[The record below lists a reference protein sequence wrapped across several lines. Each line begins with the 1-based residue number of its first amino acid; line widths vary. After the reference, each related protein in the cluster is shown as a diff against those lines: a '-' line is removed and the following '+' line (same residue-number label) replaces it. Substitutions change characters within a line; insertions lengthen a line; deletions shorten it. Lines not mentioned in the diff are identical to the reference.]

1 MGGER
6 WNNSV
11 VEFTPAQLAATGTP
25 TPAVTLSATA
35 GNSLEGPDGL
45 AFDPAGDLWVAN
57 FIPSVVEFT
66 PAQLATTGSPTPAAT
81 IAGAGTGLSAP
92 FGIAVK
98 AAPAAPVGVSAA
110 PGNAQVNLSWGAVA
124 GASSYEAFDAT
135 SPGAEAYTGAPACT
149 TSTTSCT
156 VGSLANGT
164 KYYFTVEALGAGG
177 TSTPSGEVSATPVLP
192 MPATAGATTTAVATS
207 TALRSSANPS
217 AAGAP
222 VIYTATVSPAPN
234 GNSVSFSD
242 NGVAPPGCGAVAVST
257 STGQASCSVSYASAG
272 SHTVTA
278 AYSGDATFSA
288 SASVPLNQV
297 VSEAS
302 FPTAGAS
309 YPNGAIV
316 GFAGADYVL
325 AGGRAFGAGT
335 AAGLR
340 AVQKVDPARVV
351 AAPAGATAPTGVT
364 PRPGT
369 LVSTRAVDANPTVY
383 VVGTSGDLYGF
394 AGPAQFVG
402 AGFDPALV
410 VTVPSLG
417 GLKVSATSA
426 GAAGLTAFSTS
437 ADGAIVDSG
446 GAYYVFAGGQGVQ
459 GADAGGPGRGA
470 KGRPGQGAPGHG
482 YLGRD
487 GGPHRQR
494 GPAQRGRRAWRLC
507 QLQRGCLPVQD
518 HGPGPPG
525 RLRGHRRRAGPRH
538 WPPDRSFPL
547 LRTVTTGP

>member
-1 MGGER
+1 MANDG
-6 WNNSV
+6 NNSV

-57 FIPSVVEFT
+57 FISSVVEFT
-66 PAQLATTGSPTPAAT
+66 PGQLATTGSPTPAAT

-92 FGIAVK
+92 FGIAIK

-288 SASVPLNQV
+288 SASAPLNQV

-302 FPTAGAS
+302 FPTAGTS

-325 AGGRAFGAGT
+325 AGG
-335 AAGLR
+335 
-340 AVQKVDPARVV
+340 
-351 AAPAGATAPTGVT
+351 
-364 PRPGT
+364 
-369 LVSTRAVDANPTVY
+369 
-383 VVGTSGDLYGF
+383 
-394 AGPAQFVG
+394 GP
-402 AGFDPALV
+402 L
-410 VTVPSLG
+410 
-417 GLKVSATSA
+417 
-426 GAAGLTAFSTS
+426 
-437 ADGAIVDSG
+437 
-446 GAYYVFAGGQGVQ
+446 
-459 GADAGGPGRGA
+459 GPGRRWGCGPSKRSTRPEWSPPPRA
-470 KGRPGQGAPGHG
+470 QRHRPG
-482 YLGRD
+482 
-487 GGPHRQR
+487 
-494 GPAQRGRRAWRLC
+494 
-507 QLQRGCLPVQD
+507 
-518 HGPGPPG
+518 
-525 RLRGHRRRAGPRH
+525 
-538 WPPDRSFPL
+538 
-547 LRTVTTGP
+547 

>member
-1 MGGER
+1 
-6 WNNSV
+6 
-11 VEFTPAQLAATGTP
+11 
-25 TPAVTLSATA
+25 
-35 GNSLEGPDGL
+35 
-45 AFDPAGDLWVAN
+45 
-57 FIPSVVEFT
+57 
-66 PAQLATTGSPTPAAT
+66 
-81 IAGAGTGLSAP
+81 
-92 FGIAVK
+92 
-98 AAPAAPVGVSAA
+98 
-110 PGNAQVNLSWGAVA
+110 
-124 GASSYEAFDAT
+124 
-135 SPGAEAYTGAPACT
+135 
-149 TSTTSCT
+149 
-156 VGSLANGT
+156 
-164 KYYFTVEALGAGG
+164 
-177 TSTPSGEVSATPVLP
+177 

-217 AAGAP
+217 AAGAS

-242 NGVAPPGCGAVAVST
+242 NGAAPPGCAAVAVST
-257 STGQASCSVSYASAG
+257 STGQATCSVSYASAG
-272 SHTVTA
+272 AHTVTA

-302 FPTAGAS
+302 FPTAGTS

-335 AAGLR
+335 PAVLR
-340 AVQKVDPARVV
+340 AVQKVDPAKAV
-351 AAPAGATAPTGVT
+351 AAPAGATAPAGVT

-383 VVGTSGDLYGF
+383 VVGTRGDLYGF

-446 GAYYVFAGGQGVQ
+446 GAYYVFAGAKAFRVPSRRPWSRCKRPTRAKRPARVTSAETAAPIAS
-459 GADAGGPGRGA
+459 GALLSVAGGNGVFVSYNGDAYPFKTMA
-470 KGRPGQGAPGHG
+470 QV
-482 YLGRD
+482 LRD
-487 GGPHRQR
+487 GYG
-494 GPAQRGRRAWRLC
+494 GTAAV
-507 QLQRGCLPVQD
+507 PV
-518 HGPGPPG
+518 PGTG
-525 RLRGHRRRAGPRH
+525 AL
-538 WPPDRSFPL
+538 
-547 LRTVTTGP
+547 TVLSHYSGL